1 MGRRKKGQ
9 KIHGWVV
16 VDKPAGLTSTQVVGR
31 VRRAFDAKKAGHSGT
46 LDPAAT
52 GILAIALGEAT
63 KTIPFVTDADKG
75 YEFTVRWGAS
85 TSTDDAEGEVIA
97 TKEDRPS
104 TDDIIAALPDFTGD
118 IQQTPPQVSAVKV
131 DGERAYDLA
140 REGEEFELKSRPLHV
155 SRLDLTGQPD
165 ADTAIFRMDCGKG
178 GYVRSIARDLGQR
191 LGCLGHVQSLR
202 RLWSG
207 PFAEEDAASL
217 EDVEA
222 DPQAYLRPLEVAL
235 ADLPRVHCSSLAAT
249 RLKNGNPAEVI
260 ASEAEFGDTAW
271 AVVEGA
277 PVAIGVYR
285 AGMLHPNRVFQL

>member
-31 VRRAFDAKKAGHSGT
+31 VRRAFDAQKAGHSGT

-104 TDDIIAALPDFTGD
+104 TDEIFAALSDFTGD
-118 IQQTPPQVSAVKV
+118 ILQIPPQVSAVKV

-140 REGEEFELKSRPLHV
+140 REGEKFELKSRPLHV

-178 GYVRSIARDLGQR
+178 GYVRSIARDLGKR
-191 LGCLGHVQSLR
+191 LGCMGHVQSLR

-217 EDVEA
+217 EDIET
-222 DPQAYLRPLEVAL
+222 DPQTHLRPLEVAL
-235 ADLPRVHCSSLAAT
+235 ADIPRVHCSSLAAT

-271 AVVEGA
+271 AMAEGA

>member
-31 VRRAFDAKKAGHSGT
+31 VRRAFDAQKAGHSGT

>member
-31 VRRAFDAKKAGHSGT
+31 VRRAFDAQKAGHSGT

-75 YEFTVRWGAS
+75 YEFTVRWGAA

>member
-31 VRRAFDAKKAGHSGT
+31 VRRAFDAQKAGHSGT

-75 YEFTVRWGAS
+75 YEFTVRWGAA

-104 TDDIIAALPDFTGD
+104 TDEIVAALPDFTGD